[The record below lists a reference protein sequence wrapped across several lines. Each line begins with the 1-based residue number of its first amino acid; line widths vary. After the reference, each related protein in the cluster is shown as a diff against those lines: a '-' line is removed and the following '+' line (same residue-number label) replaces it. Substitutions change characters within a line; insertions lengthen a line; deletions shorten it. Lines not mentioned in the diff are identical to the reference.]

1 MESLFNM
8 KLNKDNENYA
18 LLNDIVRIVTIQVI
32 TQFLFCMNN
41 NNISFFNITFIK
53 TVLFICISILIYW
66 LIIRKIINFN
76 LEEEGK

>member
-8 KLNKDNENYA
+8 KLNIDNENYA

>member
-8 KLNKDNENYA
+8 KLNIDNENYA
-18 LLNDIVRIVTIQVI
+18 LLNDIVRIVTIQVV

-66 LIIRKIINFN
+66 LII
-76 LEEEGK
+76 

>member
-8 KLNKDNENYA
+8 KLNIDNENYA
-18 LLNDIVRIVTIQVI
+18 LLNDIIRIVTIQVV

-66 LIIRKIINFN
+66 LIIRKIINFS
-76 LEEEGK
+76 LEDEDK

>member
-8 KLNKDNENYA
+8 KLNIDNENYA
-18 LLNDIVRIVTIQVI
+18 LLNDIIRIVTIQVV

-76 LEEEGK
+76 LEDEDK